1 MSGGFPQT
9 CSSQSPLVAG
19 ITPDNDVEQQMDEA
33 LQMAAPGWISQESRA
48 DQNRSG
54 NAGQTPANLSLTMA
68 RYAVGTS
75 VGAIPPSVLERGRQ
89 IVMDEL
95 ACAVFGQSRTAG
107 QLAAR
112 YASASG
118 GTGPCRIL
126 GTAARTT
133 APYAAL
139 ANGTAG
145 HADEVDGAHVVGGHP
160 GATIV
165 HAATAIAG
173 QQHKAGADLLNAVIL
188 GYDVGNRLIGA
199 CGGVFGVKS
208 RLHLHADFL
217 HSIGA
222 AVAAS
227 RLLGLAPEQHCHA
240 MALATFQA
248 NGLCAL
254 FQERRHISKSFCNG
268 QYASAGVSAA
278 LMAATG
284 LEGCEDIL
292 GGQDGLLAAWG
303 LAGSERMLTDGL
315 GHEFAV
321 MGANFKFINAGYPI
335 HAAVEAAM
343 GLITEH
349 SIEAAEIDA
358 VEVGMP
364 TNALRVVD
372 NRKMHN
378 ICLQDMLGAALVRG
392 GLSLR
397 QSPFPAILAEP
408 AFQAMRSRI
417 DLSPDSDLD
426 REQPNGRGARVRIL
440 TRDGVSVERRL
451 DWPKGHSANGGITW
465 EDLSGKWKA
474 ALPEVDIDR
483 VIATSQCLDQLDDVD
498 ELLRAF
504 DPLADR

>member
-1 MSGGFPQT
+1 M
-9 CSSQSPLVAG
+9 
-19 ITPDNDVEQQMDEA
+19 
-33 LQMAAPGWISQESRA
+33 
-48 DQNRSG
+48 NRS
-54 NAGQTPANLSLTMA
+54 ASTGQKPGNLSLAVA
-68 RYAVGTS
+68 RYAAGTS
-75 VGAIPPSVLERGRQ
+75 VDAIPPGVLERARQ

-95 ACAVFGQSRTAG
+95 ACAAFGQSRTAG

-112 YASASG
+112 YASATG
-118 GTGPCRIL
+118 GPGPCRIL
-126 GTAARTT
+126 GTGLRTT
-133 APYAAL
+133 EPYAAM

-165 HAATAIAG
+165 HAASAIAE
-173 QQHKAGADLLNAVIL
+173 QQHKTGAELLNAVIL
-188 GYDVGNRLIGA
+188 GYDVGNGLIRA

-217 HSIGA
+217 HAIGA

-227 RLLGLAPEQHCHA
+227 RLLGLAPESHCHA

-284 LEGCEDIL
+284 LEGCEDVL
-292 GGQDGLLAAWG
+292 GATDGLLAAWG
-303 LAGSERMLTDGL
+303 LEGGDRVLTGAL
-315 GHEFAV
+315 GRDFAV

-343 GLITEH
+343 GLVAEH
-349 SIEAAEIDA
+349 SIEAADIDS

-364 TNALRVVD
+364 THALRVVD

-378 ICLQDMLGAALVRG
+378 ICLQDMLGAALLQK

-397 QSPFPAILAEP
+397 QSPFPAILADP
-408 AFQAMRSRI
+408 AFDAMRSRI
-417 DLSPDSDLD
+417 ALSSDGDLD
-426 REQPNGRGARVRIL
+426 REQPDGRGARVRIT
-440 TRDGVSVERRL
+440 TRDGAYVERRV
-451 DWPKGHSANGGITW
+451 DWPKGHSAGGGITW
-465 EDLSGKWKA
+465 EDLAGKWKA
-474 ALPEVDIDR
+474 ALPAVDIDH
-483 VIATSQCLDQLDDVD
+483 VIASCRCLEQLDDVD

-504 DPLADR
+504 DP

>member
-1 MSGGFPQT
+1 VGDV
-9 CSSQSPLVAG
+9 SQSASIG
-19 ITPDNDVEQQMDEA
+19 QMPE
-33 LQMAAPGWISQESRA
+33 
-48 DQNRSG
+48 
-54 NAGQTPANLSLTMA
+54 NLSLTIA
-68 RYAVGTS
+68 RYAAGTS
-75 VGAIPPSVLERGRQ
+75 ADAIPSDVLERGRQ

-95 ACAVFGQSRTAG
+95 ACAAFGQSRTAG

-112 YASASG
+112 YASATG
-118 GTGPCRIL
+118 GSGPCRIL
-126 GTAARTT
+126 GTGVRTT
-133 APYAAL
+133 APYAAM

-165 HAATAIAG
+165 HAAMAIAE
-173 QQHKAGADLLNAVIL
+173 QRRTTGAELLNAVIL
-188 GYDVGNRLIGA
+188 GYDIGNRLIRA

-217 HSIGA
+217 HAVGA

-227 RLLGLAPEQHCHA
+227 RLLDLAPEAHCYA

-268 QYASAGVSAA
+268 QYASAGVSSA
-278 LMAATG
+278 LMAAAG
-284 LEGCEDIL
+284 LEGCEDVL
-292 GGQDGLLAAWG
+292 GGTDGLLAAWG
-303 LAGSERMLTDGL
+303 LEDGDRVLTGAL
-315 GHEFAV
+315 

-343 GLITEH
+343 GLVTEH
-349 SIEAAEIDA
+349 SIGATEIES

-364 TNALRVVD
+364 TNAMRVVD

-378 ICLQDMLGAALVRG
+378 ICLQDMLGAALVQG

-397 QSPFPAILAEP
+397 ESPFPAILVDP
-408 AFQAMRSRI
+408 AFEAMRSCI
-417 DLSPDSDLD
+417 VLSPDSDLD
-426 REQPNGRGARVRIL
+426 REQPNGRGARVRIR
-440 TRDGVSVERRL
+440 TRDGVSVERRV
-451 DWPKGHSANGGITW
+451 DWPKGHSAGGGITW
-465 EDLSGKWKA
+465 QDLSGKWKA
-474 ALPEVDIDR
+474 ALPEVDIDH
-483 VIATSQCLDQLDDVD
+483 VIASSRGLEQLDDVD

-504 DPLADR
+504 DP

>member
-1 MSGGFPQT
+1 M
-9 CSSQSPLVAG
+9 SQSASTG
-19 ITPDNDVEQQMDEA
+19 KTPE
-33 LQMAAPGWISQESRA
+33 
-48 DQNRSG
+48 
-54 NAGQTPANLSLTMA
+54 NLSLTLA
-68 RYAVGTS
+68 RYAAGTS
-75 VGAIPPSVLERGRQ
+75 ADVIPPHVLERARQ

-95 ACAVFGQSRTAG
+95 ACAAFGQSRTAG

-112 YASASG
+112 YASATG
-118 GTGPCRIL
+118 GSGPCRIL
-126 GTAARTT
+126 GTAVRTS

-165 HAATAIAG
+165 HAATAIAE
-173 QQHKAGADLLNAVIL
+173 QQHKTGAELLNAVIL
-188 GYDVGNRLIGA
+188 GYDVGNRLIAA

-217 HSIGA
+217 HSVGA

-227 RLLGLAPEQHCHA
+227 RLLGLAPEAHCHA

-278 LMAATG
+278 LMAAAG
-284 LEGCEDIL
+284 LEGCEDVL
-292 GGQDGLLAAWG
+292 GGSDGLLAAWG
-303 LAGSERMLTDGL
+303 LEGGDRVLTDAL
-315 GHEFAV
+315 GREFAV

-343 GLITEH
+343 GLVTGH
-349 SIEAAEIDA
+349 SIEAAEIDS

-364 TNALRVVD
+364 ANAMRVVD

-378 ICLQDMLGAALVRG
+378 ICLQDMLGAALVQG

-397 QSPFPAILAEP
+397 RSPFPAILVDP
-408 AFQAMRSRI
+408 AFEAMRSRI
-417 DLSPDSDLD
+417 ALGSDSDLD
-426 REQPNGRGARVRIL
+426 REQPNGRGARVRIT
-440 TRDGVSVERRL
+440 TRDGAIVERRV
-451 DWPKGHSANGGITW
+451 DWPKGHSAGGGITW

-474 ALPEVDIDR
+474 ALPEADIDHA
-483 VIATSQCLDQLDDVD
+483 IASSRGLEQLDDVE

-504 DPLADR
+504 DPTPDVAPARYDGGEHGHDGNWRADHGQV

>member
-1 MSGGFPQT
+1 MSKSASTRQT
-9 CSSQSPLVAG
+9 
-19 ITPDNDVEQQMDEA
+19 
-33 LQMAAPGWISQESRA
+33 QE
-48 DQNRSG
+48 
-54 NAGQTPANLSLTMA
+54 NLSLTMA
-68 RYAVGTS
+68 RYAAGTS
-75 VGAIPPSVLERGRQ
+75 VDAIPPNVLERARQ

-95 ACAVFGQSRTAG
+95 ACAAFGQSRTAG

-112 YASASG
+112 YASATG
-118 GTGPCRIL
+118 GSGPCRIL
-126 GTAARTT
+126 GTGVRTS
-133 APYAAL
+133 APYAAM

-165 HAATAIAG
+165 HAATAIAE
-173 QQHKAGADLLNAVIL
+173 QQHKTGAELLNAVIL
-188 GYDVGNRLIGA
+188 GYDVGNRLIRA

-217 HSIGA
+217 HAIGA

-227 RLLGLAPEQHCHA
+227 RLLGLAPEAHCHA

-278 LMAATG
+278 MMAATG
-284 LEGCEDIL
+284 LEGCEDVL
-292 GGQDGLLAAWG
+292 GGTDGLLAAWG
-303 LAGSERMLTDGL
+303 LDGGDRVLTDAL
-315 GHEFAV
+315 GREFAV

-343 GLITEH
+343 GLVTDQ
-349 SIEAAEIDA
+349 SIEAAEIDS

-364 TNALRVVD
+364 TNAMRVVD

-378 ICLQDMLGAALVRG
+378 ICLQDMLGAALVQR

-397 QSPFPAILAEP
+397 HSPFPAILVDP
-408 AFQAMRSRI
+408 AFEAMRSRI
-417 DLSPDSDLD
+417 ALSPDSDLD
-426 REQPNGRGARVRIL
+426 REQPNGRGARVRIT
-440 TRDGVSVERRL
+440 TRDGVSAERRV
-451 DWPKGHSANGGITW
+451 DWPKGHSAAGGITW
-465 EDLSGKWKA
+465 EDLSGKWKT
-474 ALPEVDIDR
+474 ALPEVDIDH
-483 VIATSQCLDQLDDVD
+483 VIVSSRGLEQLDDVD

-504 DPLADR
+504 DP